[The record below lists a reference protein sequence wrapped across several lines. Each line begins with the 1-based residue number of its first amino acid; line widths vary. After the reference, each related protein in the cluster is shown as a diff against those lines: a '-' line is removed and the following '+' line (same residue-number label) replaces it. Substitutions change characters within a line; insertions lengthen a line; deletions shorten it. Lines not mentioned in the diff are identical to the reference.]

1 MIGKG
6 YALDKLG
13 NHTQAIFYYD
23 KAKATDPRYIP
34 DLTNK
39 ANFLDKIGNYNLAIV
54 YYDKALAIESNNIDA
69 IKGKQQLFVLY
80 VNCACI
86 CWPIRG

>member
-13 NHTQAIFYYD
+13 NHTQAAFYYD
-23 KAKATDPRYIP
+23 KAKSTDPRYIP

-39 ANFLDKIGNYNLAIV
+39 ANFLDKIGNYKLALI
-54 YYDKALAIESNNIDA
+54 YYDKALAIDPKNSEA
-69 IKGKQQLFVLY
+69 IKGREHAQVLLNQG
-80 VNCACI
+80 VSSSS
-86 CWPIRG
+86 

>member
-13 NHTQAIFYYD
+13 NHTEAMAYFK
-23 KAKATDPRYIP
+23 KAGDTDARYIP

-39 ANFLDKIGNYNLAIV
+39 ANFLVKIGNYNLAII
-54 YYDKALAIESNNIDA
+54 YYDKALAIDPKNSEA
-69 IKGKQQLFVLY
+69 IKGQEQALVLLDQN
-80 VNCACI
+80 VSSS
-86 CWPIRG
+86 